1 MENPFRGLRFSLLD
15 FHSARANVGMKLAM
29 AAIAII
35 PLVYGVLYLMAF
47 YDPYGKLDTLPVAV
61 VNEDQGATL
70 SDGSTIHAGEDLVAR
85 LRDSKSLDYSFVD
98 DGTAQRG
105 IEDGTY
111 YLKVVIPQ
119 DFSQNIA
126 SADGSEPTQAK
137 LVFVA
142 NEANNYLSSILG
154 KSVFREV
161 TAQTNY
167 AVGDNYYVQIFDKIN
182 ASGRDI
188 RRAADGAFDLED
200 GLGQISDGAATLA
213 QGAGTARD
221 GASALAAGVGS
232 AQAGSQRITTNLNT
246 AAQGA
251 RALADGTDAAAA
263 GAQTLASG
271 TAAAANGATQ
281 LSGGMTTLMDG
292 LGREFQGSKEL
303 ASKLSLLQRQ
313 GTGQVAQGAQAL
325 QAQLMAQRDTISKL
339 GPGAQQVSDGVSEL
353 SDTLGGLQDQV
364 SSLDSTTT
372 DLQHQMGELEEG
384 PGKSLTQSGKSL
396 QSHAQAAHDDAAALT
411 KGMAGASSDLSSAG
425 TQAGD
430 AAKSAGAAAQALSQI
445 SPQQSKDGTNT
456 YTITA
461 TEYQA
466 LQSAQKSAASASDS
480 AKRSAASVR
489 SAGDKMKALS
499 SSSLSQD
506 LESLKKDLEGIQ
518 QSSTSLVD
526 GASKLLKSS
535 KQAISGAQ
543 KLVSGLSDKK
553 DDLKKLTDGAQEVA
567 KGATTVTQ
575 QLTQATDGTGAPTI
589 YGGIVRLS
597 QGATQVDNNMRAAVG
612 GAEELSMGARQL
624 SDGAQSAKGGATTLA
639 EALGLLNRGSNTLA
653 AGLGSARPGAHTLA
667 DGLGLLSRGS
677 ATLTSGL
684 GTAADG
690 ATSLA
695 KGAAAL
701 SDGAT
706 TLAGATD
713 TAYDGS
719 KTLADSLESGAATVA
734 DQTAHA
740 DERASMMS
748 QPVALATDNYT
759 TVANYGTG
767 FAPYFIALG
776 LWVGALVMTF
786 ILKPLNRR
794 LICSGANP
802 VVAAFSGLVPWLIVG
817 IIQSIIL
824 GLVVQFP
831 LQLDIIHVA
840 AFYLL
845 IILASAVF
853 CAMIQMITAVLGF
866 PGKFVAVI
874 LLMLQLTSA
883 AGTFPIQTEPS
894 VFQAISPYMP
904 MTYVVH
910 ALRIATRGID
920 LSLVTGDVAILLLF
934 GGISFLITCL
944 AARRRRLVT
953 MNDLHPLVDL

>member
-1 MENPFRGLRFSLLD
+1 MKNPFRGLRFSLLD

-47 YDPYGKLDTLPVAV
+47 YDPYGKLDTLPVAI

-70 SDGSTIHAGEDLVAR
+70 SDGSTIHAGDDLVGR
-85 LRDSKSLDYSFVD
+85 LRDSKSLGYSFVD
-98 DGTAQRG
+98 DDTAQRG
-105 IEDGTY
+105 VEDGTY
-111 YLKVVIPQ
+111 YLKVVIPP
-119 DFSQNIA
+119 DFSQDIA

-167 AVGDNYYVQIFDKIN
+167 AVGDNYYVQIFDRVN

-188 RRAADGAFDLED
+188 RRATDGAFDLED
-200 GLGQISDGAATLA
+200 GLGQISDGADALA

-221 GASALAAGVGS
+221 GAGALAAGVSS
-232 AQAGSQRITTNLNT
+232 AQADSQRITTNLGT

-251 RALADGTDAAAA
+251 SALANGTDAAAT
-263 GAQTLASG
+263 GAQALANG

-281 LSGGMTTLMDG
+281 LSGGMTTLTDG

-325 QAQLMAQRDTISKL
+325 QAQLMAQSDTISKL
-339 GPGAQQVSDGVSEL
+339 GPGAQQVSDGVGEL
-353 SDTLGGLQDQV
+353 SDTLGGLDSQV
-364 SSLDSTTT
+364 KQLSDTTNGLKRQVDGISGGEDAKT
-372 DLQHQMGELEEG
+372 LTSAGAQLQKDAGAASEEASKLSQALSNAQG
-384 PGKSLTQSGKSL
+384 GMTSAGKDAS
-396 QSHAQAAHDDAAALT
+396 AAAT
-411 KGMAGASSDLSSAG
+411 
-425 TQAGD
+425 
-430 AAKSAGAAAQALSQI
+430 SAGAASQALAGAT
-445 SPQQSKDGTNT
+445 KNADGT
-456 YTITA
+456 YTLSADGYKTA
-461 TEYQA
+461 TSN
-466 LQSAQKSAASASDS
+466 LSDAQGHAAASAKTLSNAGGAVSTKALEDDLAAVKRDLATIQKSS
-480 AKRSAASVR
+480 ASLLRSASSVLKD
-489 SAGDKMKALS
+489 AQGTIKKAH
-499 SSSLSQD
+499 D
-506 LESLKKDLEGIQ
+506 L
-518 QSSTSLVD
+518 T
-526 GASKLLKSS
+526 
-535 KQAISGAQ
+535 
-543 KLVSGLSDKK
+543 SGLSDGLGNLDELVK
-553 DDLKKLTDGAQEVA
+553 GAQQVA

-575 QLTQATDGTGAPTI
+575 QLTQTADGTGAPTI
-589 YGGIVRLS
+589 YGGIARLS
-597 QGATQVDNNMRAAVG
+597 QGATQVDNNMKAAVG

-624 SDGAQSAKGGATTLA
+624 SDGAQSANGGATTLA
-639 EALGLLNRGSNTLA
+639 EALGLLNRGSSTLA
-653 AGLGSARPGAHTLA
+653 AGLGSARPGARTFA

-677 ATLTSGL
+677 ATLTAGL

-695 KGAAAL
+695 QGTAAL

-706 TLAGATD
+706 TLAGATG
-713 TAYDGS
+713 TAHDGS
-719 KTLADSLESGAATVA
+719 KALADGLENGAATVA
-734 DQTAHA
+734 SQTAHA

-802 VVAAFSGLVPWLIVG
+802 IVAAFSGLVPWLIVG
-817 IIQSIIL
+817 VIQSIIL

-831 LQLDIIHVA
+831 LRLDIIHVA

-920 LSLVTGDVAILLLF
+920 LSLVAGDVAILLLF

>member
-1 MENPFRGLRFSLLD
+1 MKNPFRGLRFSLLD

-70 SDGSTIHAGEDLVAR
+70 SDGSTIHAGDDLVGR
-85 LRDSKSLDYSFVD
+85 LRDSRSLDYSFVD
-98 DGTAQRG
+98 DDTAQRG
-105 IEDGTY
+105 VEDGTY
-111 YLKVVIPQ
+111 YLKVIIPS

-126 SADGSEPTQAK
+126 SADGTEPTQAK

-167 AVGDNYYVQIFDKIN
+167 AVGDRYYVQIFDKVN

-200 GLGQISDGAATLA
+200 GLGQISDGASTLA
-213 QGAGTARD
+213 DGATAAHD
-221 GASALAAGVGS
+221 GASQLATGVGS
-232 AQAGSQRITTNLNT
+232 AAAGSQRITTSLGT
-246 AAQGA
+246 ATQGA
-251 RALADGTDAAAA
+251 TALANGTDAAAT
-263 GAQTLASG
+263 GAQALAGG
-271 TAAAANGATQ
+271 TAAAEDGASQ
-281 LSGGMTTLMDG
+281 LSSGMTTLTDG
-292 LGREFQGSKEL
+292 MGRELQGSQEL
-303 ASKLSLLQRQ
+303 ASKLDMLQRR

-325 QAQLMAQRDTISKL
+325 QAQLMSQRDTISKL
-339 GPGAQQVSDGVSEL
+339 GPGAKQVSDGVDTLSQTLSGLGSQVKQL
-353 SDTLGGLQDQV
+353 SDATDGLRSQVDGIAQGEDAKTL
-364 SSLDSTTT
+364 T
-372 DLQHQMGELEEG
+372 
-384 PGKSLTQSGKSL
+384 
-396 QSHAQAAHDDAAALT
+396 
-411 KGMAGASSDLSSAG
+411 SAG
-425 TQAGD
+425 T
-430 AAKSAGAAAQALSQI
+430 
-445 SPQQSKDGTNT
+445 
-456 YTITA
+456 
-461 TEYQA
+461 A
-466 LQSAQKSAASASDS
+466 LQKDANAASGEA
-480 AKRSAASVR
+480 
-489 SAGDKMKALS
+489 DKLSKALS
-499 SSSLSQD
+499 SARDGMGSAGKEATAAATSADAASKVLAGATKNADGTYTLSADGYKTATSNLSDAHSHAATAAKTLSQAGGAISTKALEDD
-506 LESLKKDLEGIQ
+506 LAAVKQDLATIQ
-518 QSSTSLVD
+518 KSSASLVRS
-526 GASKLLKSS
+526 ASTVLSN
-535 KQAISGAQ
+535 AQ
-543 KLVSGLSDKK
+543 GTIKKAGDLASGLSGGMDKL
-553 DDLKKLTDGAQEVA
+553 DELA
-567 KGATTVTQ
+567 KGAHQVSDGATAVTQ
-575 QLTQATDGTGAPTI
+575 QLTQLEDGTGNPTI
-589 YGGIVRLS
+589 YGGIARLS
-597 QGATQVDNNMRAAVG
+597 QGATQVDNNMKAAVG

-624 SDGAQSAKGGATTLA
+624 SDGASSAQRGAGTLA
-639 EALGLLNRGSNTLA
+639 DALGLLNKGSETLA
-653 AGLGSARPGAHTLA
+653 VGLGTARTGAHTLA
-667 DGLGLLSRGS
+667 DGLGLLTQGS
-677 ATLTSGL
+677 TTLTNGL
-684 GTAADG
+684 GTARDGARTLADG
-690 ATSLA
+690 LVT
-695 KGAAAL
+695 L

-713 TAYDGS
+713 TAYEGS
-719 KTLADSLESGAATVA
+719 KTLADGLERGATTVS
-734 DQTAHA
+734 DQTAHS

-802 VVAAFSGLVPWLIVG
+802 IVAAFSGLVPWLIVG
-817 IIQSIIL
+817 VIQSIIL

-831 LQLDIIHVA
+831 LRLDIIHVA

-845 IILASAVF
+845 IMLASAVF
-853 CAMIQMITAVLGF
+853 CAMIQMIVAVFGF

-920 LSLVTGDVAILLLF
+920 LSLVGGDVAILLLF